1 MAEAGKQLGSTSFAP
16 QSSQLPSQATDVQR
30 SRQRNSFKEPTERV
44 VACGHHPTYKNQM
57 LRWG

>member
-30 SRQRNSFKEPTERV
+30 SRQRNSFKEPAERV
-44 VACGHHPTYKNQM
+44 VACGQHPSYNNQM
-57 LRWG
+57 